1 MTAVISYKLDGV
13 VRKVP
18 CKSVLTLGRD
28 MNSDIVLPDLHASR
42 NHAMI
47 RCIGS
52 GDYYLI
58 DSGSANGSFVNR
70 QRVAMPRLLKSGD
83 RITIGQ
89 IEILFEQSSKQQG
102 NFDTLSMQETVISD
116 SPDIKQIT
124 VLVADIRGFTSLSE
138 QMDIRTLT
146 KLMNRWFHNV
156 SNAIFNNAGT
166 VDKFIGDCV
175 FARWES
181 DVDQGKTVKQA
192 LNAALLIN
200 DITRELNGSFS
211 ELTEALKIGVGINT
225 GAASMGIGQD
235 NTALGDAVNIAFR
248 LESATKVLG
257 SDVVMSESTY
267 RHIPAK
273 FLEGKTHHLRIKGKR
288 DPIRICSLEFD
299 EVKQILTQL
308 A

>member
-1 MTAVISYKLDGV
+1 MSTFITYKLDGV
-13 VRKVP
+13 VRKIP

-28 MNSDIVLPDLHASR
+28 MNSDVVLPDLHASR

-58 DSGSANGSFVNR
+58 DGGSSNGSFVNR
-70 QRVAMPRLLKSGD
+70 QRVAMPRLLKNGD
-83 RITIGQ
+83 RITIGRF
-89 IEILFEQSSKQQG
+89 EMLFEQSKKETG
-102 NFDTLSMQETVISD
+102 EFNTLSLQDTVISD

-138 QMDIRTLT
+138 QVDIRTLT

-156 SNAIFNNAGT
+156 SNAIFDNAGT

-181 DVDQGKTVKQA
+181 DEDQSKTLKQA
-192 LNAALLIN
+192 LSAALLIN
-200 DITRELNGSFS
+200 GITRELNNIFS
-211 ELTEALKIGVGINT
+211 ELPEPVKIGVGINT
-225 GAASMGIGQD
+225 GAASMGIGHD

-248 LESATKVLG
+248 LESATKILG
-257 SDVVMSESTY
+257 SDMVLSETAY
-267 RHIPAK
+267 RHLPES

-288 DPIRICSLEFD
+288 DPVRICSLEFND
-299 EVKQILTQL
+299 VKQILEKMN
-308 A
+308 

>member
-1 MTAVISYKLDGV
+1 MSTFVTYKVDGE

-28 MNSDIVLPDLHASR
+28 MNSDIVLPDLLASR

-47 RCIGS
+47 RCVGS

-58 DSGSANGSFVNR
+58 DSGSSNGSFVNH
-70 QRVAMPRLLKSGD
+70 QRIAMPRLLKNGD
-83 RITIGQ
+83 RITIGRF
-89 IEILFEQSSKQQG
+89 EILFEQSRKETG
-102 NFDTLSMQETVISD
+102 EFNTLSMQDTVISD

-138 QMDIRTLT
+138 QVDIRTLT

-156 SNAIFNNAGT
+156 SNAIFDNAGT

-181 DVDQGKTVKQA
+181 DEDQSKTLKQA

-200 DITRELNGSFS
+200 EITRELNDTFKDLP
-211 ELTEALKIGVGINT
+211 EPVKIGVGINT
-225 GAASMGIGQD
+225 GAASMGIGHD

-248 LESATKVLG
+248 LESATKILG
-257 SDVVMSESTY
+257 SDMVLSETAY
-267 RHIPAK
+267 RHLPERYI
-273 FLEGKTHHLRIKGKR
+273 EGKTHHLRIKGKR
-288 DPIRICSLEFD
+288 DPVRICSLDFD
-299 EVKQILTQL
+299 EVRNIVEELQ
-308 A
+308 

>member
-1 MTAVISYKLDGV
+1 MSTFVTYKVDGE

-28 MNSDIVLPDLHASR
+28 MNSDIVLPDLLASR

-47 RCIGS
+47 RCVGS

-58 DSGSANGSFVNR
+58 DSGSSNGSFVNR
-70 QRVAMPRLLKSGD
+70 QRIAMPRLLKNGD
-83 RITIGQ
+83 RITIGRF
-89 IEILFEQSSKQQG
+89 EILFEQSRKETG
-102 NFDTLSMQETVISD
+102 EFNTLSMQDTVISD

-138 QMDIRTLT
+138 QVDIRTLT

-156 SNAIFNNAGT
+156 SNAIFDNAGT

-181 DVDQGKTVKQA
+181 DVDQRKTLKQA

-200 DITRELNGSFS
+200 EITCELNETFKDLP
-211 ELTEALKIGVGINT
+211 EPVKIGVGINT
-225 GAASMGIGQD
+225 GAASMGIGHD

-248 LESATKVLG
+248 LESATKILG
-257 SDVVMSESTY
+257 SDMVLSETAY
-267 RHIPAK
+267 RHLPEHYV
-273 FLEGKTHHLRIKGKR
+273 EGKTHHLRIKGKR
-288 DPIRICSLEFD
+288 DPVRICSLDFD
-299 EVKQILTQL
+299 EVRKIVDELQ
-308 A
+308 

>member
-1 MTAVISYKLDGV
+1 MSTYITYKLDGE

-47 RCIGS
+47 RCVGS

-58 DSGSANGSFVNR
+58 DSGSSNGSFVNR
-70 QRVAMPRLLKSGD
+70 QRVAMPRLLKNGD
-83 RITIGQ
+83 RITIGRF
-89 IEILFEQSSKQQG
+89 EILFEQSRKASGSFDKLSLQ
-102 NFDTLSMQETVISD
+102 DTLISD

-138 QMDIRTLT
+138 QVDIRTLT

-156 SNAIFNNAGT
+156 SNAIFDNAGT

-181 DVDQGKTVKQA
+181 DEDQSKTLKQA

-200 DITRELNGSFS
+200 GITRELNGAFS
-211 ELTEALKIGVGINT
+211 DLPEPVKIGVGINT
-225 GAASMGIGQD
+225 GAASMGIGHD

-248 LESATKVLG
+248 LESATKILGTDMVL
-257 SDVVMSESTY
+257 SETAY
-267 RHIPAK
+267 RHMPES
-273 FLEGKTHHLRIKGKR
+273 FLKGKTHHLRIKGKR

-299 EVKQILTQL
+299 EVEQVLGEM